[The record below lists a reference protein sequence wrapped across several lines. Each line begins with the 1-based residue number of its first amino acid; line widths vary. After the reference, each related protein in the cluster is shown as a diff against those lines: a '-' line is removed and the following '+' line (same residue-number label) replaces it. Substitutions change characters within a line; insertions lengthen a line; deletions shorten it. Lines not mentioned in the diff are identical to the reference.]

1 MAWDW
6 EKKQDNV
13 QVQMFIKSTSTV
25 GKRCDYT
32 RQCNIITNSVTDD
45 EVNTQTTVK
54 TPVLYIMN
62 IKI

>member
-1 MAWDW
+1 MAW

-13 QVQMFIKSTSTV
+13 QVQMFHKSTSTV

-32 RQCNIITNSVTDD
+32 RQFNIITDSVTDD
-45 EVNTQTTVK
+45 EVNTQTIVT